1 MTATLT
7 PFARTIR
14 QIGPI
19 ERAALAAELAAQKT
33 GDPS

>member
-19 ERAALAAELAAQKT
+19 EDGIVPPVQPRN
-33 GDPS
+33 